1 MRTCTYLCICIS
13 TLHPSKIKFV
23 CFSWNFNFYSLFE
36 RTFQFLGLLASVSL
50 AMVLAPRAKSSE
62 NHNQVMASA
71 NSKPLPTLS
80 LSCQKLERNSPKD
93 ASHGDSQ
100 SKNRNNLGTNTLEN
114 GMCYGKGEVS
124 TKLKLTIR
132 HGEKKLTAASE
143 KGMGREGQDGE
154 ELGQRT
160 WNLRSRTNAVGGR
173 SGISNPKSN
182 IPENAKKN
190 EKPKKFSI
198 TLSREEIEEDFLK
211 MTGSKPPR
219 KPNKRPKNVQKVLD
233 VRQSC
238 YIVS

>member
-1 MRTCTYLCICIS
+1 
-13 TLHPSKIKFV
+13 
-23 CFSWNFNFYSLFE
+23 
-36 RTFQFLGLLASVSL
+36 
-50 AMVLAPRAKSSE
+50 MVLAPGAKSSE

-93 ASHGDSQ
+93 ASHEIDGGVG
-100 SKNRNNLGTNTLEN
+100 KRN
-114 GMCYGKGEVS
+114 
-124 TKLKLTIR
+124 
-132 HGEKKLTAASE
+132 
-143 KGMGREGQDGE
+143 GREGQDGE

-233 VRQSC
+233 NLTPGLWLHEVNPSSYNC
-238 YIVS
+238 KGKGKGTTCFF

>member
-1 MRTCTYLCICIS
+1 
-13 TLHPSKIKFV
+13 
-23 CFSWNFNFYSLFE
+23 
-36 RTFQFLGLLASVSL
+36 
-50 AMVLAPRAKSSE
+50 MVLAPRAKSSE

-71 NSKPLPTLS
+71 NSKPLPTFS

-173 SGISNPKSN
+173 SGISNLKSN

-233 VRQSC
+233 NLTPGLWLHEVNPSSYNC
-238 YIVS
+238 KGNGKGSKFPS